1 MRQLNFDLKTLQ
13 ARHRE
18 GAFLTRRDRAY
29 ALNQAADLLHALGF
43 RRLRATGLKRKHV
56 DALVAEWQRRGLAVG
71 TVKNRMSALRWWAER
86 IGRPGVVGTN
96 AAHGIGERRY
106 VTNEDRSR
114 RLDAQQLARVTD
126 AHVRMA
132 LQLQAAF
139 GLRREEAI
147 KFTPAY
153 AELHISNAS
162 VADGCWRAVV
172 GGAHPARFASVAFDE
187 LGQAVLGE
195 EVVDRLAE
203 ERLEGGVAVGG
214 EAPELAA
221 DLGGEVGGDARL
233 ARACGCCRGPRSGTP
248 FSTQSPGVRGVT
260 AAMRSRVPETGVRD
274 VRRSP
279 QLAALACGPRS
290 TTSADRPS
298 DAAAQASA
306 RDCWSCR
313 PRPFARSPR
322 WSSRAEAARARTR
335 EWVVVAGG
343 RPARVRVCRPVGL
356 PAWRLVDLSACRGVR
371 VSACRHNAAP
381 ARNAGPR
388 PTT

>member
-18 GAFLTRRDRAY
+18 GAFLTRRDRSY

-56 DALVAEWQRRGLAVG
+56 DALVAEWQRRGLAIG

-86 IGRPGVVGTN
+86 VGRPGVVGTN

-153 AELHISNAS
+153 ADRGDRVRIKAS
-162 VADGCWRAVV
+162 WAKGGRAREIPIWNEHQRAVLDAARLLAGAGALIP
-172 GGAHPARFASVAFDE
+172 GGRGYAAQRKLYERQVEAAGLSRMHGLRHAYAQARYVALTGWKAPAAGGPRRRSLSPAKRRIDKAARMTIARE
-187 LGQAVLGE
+187 LGHGRL
-195 EVVDRLAE
+195 EVVS
-203 ERLEGGVAVGG
+203 VY
-214 EAPELAA
+214 
-221 DLGGEVGGDARL
+221 
-233 ARACGCCRGPRSGTP
+233 CGS
-248 FSTQSPGVRGVT
+248 
-260 AAMRSRVPETGVRD
+260 
-274 VRRSP
+274 
-279 QLAALACGPRS
+279 
-290 TTSADRPS
+290 
-298 DAAAQASA
+298 
-306 RDCWSCR
+306 
-313 PRPFARSPR
+313 
-322 WSSRAEAARARTR
+322 
-335 EWVVVAGG
+335 
-343 RPARVRVCRPVGL
+343 
-356 PAWRLVDLSACRGVR
+356 
-371 VSACRHNAAP
+371 
-381 ARNAGPR
+381 
-388 PTT
+388 

>member
-56 DALVAEWQRRGLAVG
+56 DALVAEWQRRGLATG

-86 IGRPGVVGTN
+86 VGRPGVVGTN

-153 AELHISNAS
+153 ADRGDRVRIKAS
-162 VADGCWRAVV
+162 WAKGGRAREIPIWNEHQRAVLDAARRLAGAGALIP
-172 GGAHPARFASVAFDE
+172 GGRGYAAQRKLYERQVEAAGLSRMHGLRHAYAQIRYEGLTGWKAPAAGGPRRRSLGPAKRRIDKAARVTIARE
-187 LGQAVLGE
+187 LGHGRL
-195 EVVDRLAE
+195 EVVS
-203 ERLEGGVAVGG
+203 VY
-214 EAPELAA
+214 
-221 DLGGEVGGDARL
+221 
-233 ARACGCCRGPRSGTP
+233 CGS
-248 FSTQSPGVRGVT
+248 
-260 AAMRSRVPETGVRD
+260 
-274 VRRSP
+274 
-279 QLAALACGPRS
+279 
-290 TTSADRPS
+290 
-298 DAAAQASA
+298 
-306 RDCWSCR
+306 
-313 PRPFARSPR
+313 
-322 WSSRAEAARARTR
+322 
-335 EWVVVAGG
+335 
-343 RPARVRVCRPVGL
+343 
-356 PAWRLVDLSACRGVR
+356 
-371 VSACRHNAAP
+371 
-381 ARNAGPR
+381 
-388 PTT
+388 